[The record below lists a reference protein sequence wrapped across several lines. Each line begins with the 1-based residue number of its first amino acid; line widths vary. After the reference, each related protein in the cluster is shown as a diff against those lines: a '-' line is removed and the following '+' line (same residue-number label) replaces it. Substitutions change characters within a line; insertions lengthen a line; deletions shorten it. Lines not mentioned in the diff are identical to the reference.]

1 MLKSYYLI
9 KNIKNL
15 SKKLTIYKLKELID
29 EKKDFHNEINGWCD
43 LIYTCFYP
51 EDIDDELKEK
61 YIVVKYNCL
70 KLWIE
75 NELKFSWFEY
85 LDESG
90 INELNKIKE

>member
-43 LIYTCFYP
+43 LIYTCLYP
-51 EDIDDELKEK
+51 EDLDDELKSK

-75 NELKFSWFEY
+75 NELKFSWSEY